1 MTISRQTADRITEL
15 TIKAVLRE
23 LEESEKNNTIPSLTC
38 LSNAMKLLQKFKIK
52 AAPTVT
58 SDE

>member
-52 AAPTVT
+52 ATPTVT
-58 SDE
+58 PDE

>member
-23 LEESEKNNTIPSLTC
+23 LEECEKNNTIPSLTC
-38 LSNAMKLLQKFKIK
+38 LSNAMKLLQKFKFK
-52 AAPTVT
+52 PTSRLT
-58 SDE
+58 PNE